1 MSVMNPMRGPHPVGG
16 FTLVEMVVVIAIAG
30 VIAAGV
36 AMFIR
41 QPVVSAM
48 DTMRRAEYSDIADT
62 ALRRMARDI
71 RRAVPNSVRVS
82 LVGSTYYLEF
92 LQTRSGGRYRRAPD
106 PSVTCAGADDSKAGC
121 NSLEFT
127 RADASFEVLG
137 GSVEVRGGDSVVIY
151 NLGIAGA
158 DAYNGDTRRAV
169 NCAATPGCPGNVTA
183 LALTTTAPFPLE
195 SPDGRFL
202 IVDTPVTYVCA
213 PGANGT
219 LTRYWG
225 YGIALAQPTDATAA
239 PLVNASQARLA
250 DRVTACQITYATGTE
265 AQRHGLVTLRLTI
278 GSPGG
283 NGDAPVN
290 VSLYHAVQVSNV
302 P

>member
-1 MSVMNPMRGPHPVGG
+1 MSIMIGQHRFSLRG

-30 VIAAGV
+30 VVAASV

-71 RRAVPNSVRVS
+71 RRAVPNSVRVA
-82 LVGSTYYLEF
+82 LVNGVYYLEF
-92 LQTRSGGRYRRAPD
+92 LQTRSGGRYRKAPD

-121 NSLEFT
+121 NSLDFT
-127 RADASFEVLG
+127 RADTSFEVLG
-137 GSVEVRGGDSVVIY
+137 GGVAVQSGDNVVIY
-151 NLGIAGA
+151 NLGITGA
-158 DAYNGDTRRAV
+158 NAYNGDTRRAV
-169 NCAATPGCPGNVTA
+169 NCVATPGCPGNVTSV
-183 LALTTTAPFPLE
+183 ALTSTAPFPLE
-195 SPDGRFL
+195 SPDARFL
-202 IVDTPVTYVCA
+202 VVDTPVTYVCT

-225 YGIALAQPTDATAA
+225 YGIALVQPTDVTAA
-239 PLVNASQARLA
+239 PLANASQARLA
-250 DRVTACQITYATGTE
+250 DRVTGCQFTYATGTE
-265 AQRHGLVTLRLTI
+265 AQRHSLVTLRLTI

-283 NGDAPVN
+283 NGDAPAS
-290 VSLYHAVQVSNV
+290 VSLYYAVQVSNV